1 MTETLSLL
9 RCLTLRSRSVHHY
22 IYICLTICCGQH
34 LSAVIL
40 SPNSRN
46 HKSYRV
52 LPVLRLSCPTTLQL
66 QPNTIFTSTIMSST
80 FSLHSNLSDEEL
92 PSYEEVSLPPNV
104 TIEEREISSDDEDED
119 DYEQSETR
127 KTIKQSTKTFA
138 SIKSFLS
145 GSVAPPAEFTKS
157 IITFD
162 QTVVPSRPK
171 ADRKPSFK
179 REYTLLGRIQ
189 FEFMLTILVSR
200 SHPNI
205 NFAVTQKC
213 HALKFANGQHRLRAS
228 SRAERSSSHFDVIM
242 TDTNLVF
249 SICRIGFHRSFST
262 FPFMFCFVV
271 VS

>member
-1 MTETLSLL
+1 
-9 RCLTLRSRSVHHY
+9 
-22 IYICLTICCGQH
+22 
-34 LSAVIL
+34 
-40 SPNSRN
+40 
-46 HKSYRV
+46 
-52 LPVLRLSCPTTLQL
+52 
-66 QPNTIFTSTIMSST
+66 MSST
-80 FSLHSNLSDEEL
+80 FSLHSNISDEEL

-179 REYTLLGRIQ
+179 LAPIQTSTLQ
-189 FEFMLTILVSR
+189 SR
-200 SHPNI
+200 RNAMRSN
-205 NFAVTQKC
+205 
-213 HALKFANGQHRLRAS
+213 LRMNNT
-228 SRAERSSSHFDVIM
+228 V
-242 TDTNLVF
+242 
-249 SICRIGFHRSFST
+249 
-262 FPFMFCFVV
+262 
-271 VS
+271 